1 MNSRSK
7 GRINTRVTK
16 RRSGE
21 QGFTLVETTI
31 ALVVM
36 MVMALAA
43 ASLFVFAI
51 RYNTGANDRA
61 LALAVA
67 QQRMERLRRTRFS
80 DASLSTAASTESFTS
95 AGHPYTIATTICSTS
110 ACGGSAVLK
119 VITVQVTPQ
128 ATDSQWA
135 NTAAT
140 VISERA
146 SPTVGAYL
154 K

>member
-7 GRINTRVTK
+7 GRINTPVTK
-16 RRSGE
+16 RQSGE

-51 RYNTGANDRA
+51 KYNSGANDRA

-80 DASLSTAASTESFTS
+80 DASLSTAAATESFTS

-110 ACGGSAVLK
+110 GCGGSAVLK

-135 NTAAT
+135 NTPT
-140 VISERA
+140 TIISERA
-146 SPTVGAYL
+146 ASTVGAYL